1 MFALAVTG
9 DPVVELTHSSLHVI
23 GLYFFTKGFL
33 LTRLVLDHKSEC
45 GTSPLN
51 LHQYN
56 PGSYSEGCWHP
67 KTFDKAVIIII
78 DALRY
83 DFTVP
88 FYDDDPQHFHNALT
102 VLYETTIRTPQN
114 AFLLPFIA
122 DPPTTTLQRLK
133 GLTTGTLPTFIDA
146 GSNFAG
152 TAIEEDN
159 LVAQLRD
166 AGKTLVHLGDD
177 TWHSLFP
184 GYFDPNLTHA
194 YDSFNVWDLHTV
206 DNGVIEHLLPL
217 LNDSESHKWDVVF
230 GHFLGVDHAG
240 HQYGPNHPIM
250 ASKLQ
255 QMDDVL
261 RQVIA
266 SLDKDTLLVVM
277 GDHGMDTK
285 GDHGGE
291 SDDEVEAALWMYSK
305 KGIFGRVQDKFL
317 EPPRTAKERP
327 VGQIDLVPSL
337 SLLLGLPIPF
347 NNLGAPIAEA
357 FKSSSYPGWQNLA
370 SVYALTAA
378 QIQRYQAEYTRARSL
393 DGNLFAS
400 PLAQWNTANSIWQ
413 LAKESRENLDN
424 YESVFEAFSQY
435 QKKTLGVF
443 KSLWAIFNIP
453 SMLQGI
459 GILVSAVLVL
469 VFYARAIV
477 KDNIGSIPVLLQH
490 IGLMGAFGTIVAG
503 SLIPSVSDI
512 TTSDSCLLGFTTG
525 GLVGFVLALMQI
537 SKSVSSPTPT
547 NVWDWLS
554 IVFTLSQAI
563 GFASNSYTIWEDEI
577 LLFFLSTFATVSLSG
592 SLRQASVVDRVLGI
606 SQSSIFLVLTR
617 VASLSRLCRE
627 EQMPTCKST
636 YYASATSST
645 AASWQIIIPF
655 MLASFLPS
663 FVKSYY
669 MWTRSY
675 EGSAVFWIGSAFR
688 TGLLGSAIFWTLDA
702 AENNGWISTSLGT
715 LKTLKTSLA
724 QFVLCLAFASGT
736 TTFIW
741 AKPCIKI
748 VMSSPSKATT
758 QSKNPKSL
766 TVLGYANVH
775 GTRYFLLVINW
786 VLAICL
792 LQKPMG
798 GGAIGVLALQI
809 LALLEIIDTNHLSG
823 SAIGPIMLGLL
834 GNYHFFKTG
843 HQATLSSIQWESA
856 FIPLKSIIYPWS
868 PFFVILNT
876 FGAQILTTIAV
887 PLTVLW
893 KQPPKKKGILADVAR
908 AVATNILYHAVISL
922 ATTMWAGW
930 LRRHLML
937 YRIFSPRF
945 MTGAV
950 VLLLVDIVG
959 ILVAIGSI
967 RWNFLSVAEVFGWD

>member
-1 MFALAVTG
+1 M
-9 DPVVELTHSSLHVI
+9 
-23 GLYFFTKGFL
+23 
-33 LTRLVLDHKSEC
+33 TRLVLDHKSEC
-45 GTSPLN
+45 ATSPLIH
-51 LHQYN
+51 HQHD

-217 LNDSESHKWDVVF
+217 LKVSEKHKWDVVF

-261 RQVIA
+261 RKVIA
-266 SLDKDTLLVVM
+266 SLDQDTLLVVM
-277 GDHGMDTK
+277 GDHGMDIK

-305 KGIFGRVQDKFL
+305 KGIFGRVQDSFV

-337 SLLLGLPIPF
+337 SLLLGMPIPF

-357 FKSSSYPGWQNLA
+357 FKSSSHSGWQNLA

-378 QIQRYQAEYTRARSL
+378 QIQRYQAEYSRARSL
-393 DGNLFAS
+393 DGNLFVT
-400 PLAQWNTANSIWQ
+400 PLAQWNTANRMWQ
-413 LAKESRENLDN
+413 AAKDSSENSDN
-424 YESVFEAFSQY
+424 YESVSKAFSKY
-435 QKKTLGVF
+435 QKETLGVF
-443 KSLWAIFNIP
+443 KSLWAIFDIP

-459 GILVSAVLVL
+459 GILASAVMVL
-469 VFYARAIV
+469 VFYVRATF
-477 KDNIGSIPVLLQH
+477 KDKIGSISVLLQH
-490 IGLMGAFGTIVAG
+490 IGLMGAVGTAIGG
-503 SLIPSVSDI
+503 SLLPLISDI
-512 TTSDSCLLGFTTG
+512 IIVDSCLLGFTIG
-525 GLVGFVLALMQI
+525 GLIGFALALIQI
-537 SKSVSSPTPT
+537 PKDLSLPTPA

-577 LLFFLSTFATVSLSG
+577 LLFFLGTFATVSLSC
-592 SLRQASVVDRVLGI
+592 SLRQTSVVDRVLGI

-617 VASLSRLCRE
+617 LASLSRLCRE

-636 YYASATSST
+636 YYASSTSST
-645 AASWQIIIPF
+645 AASWQVVIP
-655 MLASFLPS
+655 LILSLFLPS
-663 FVKSYY
+663 FIKSYY
-669 MWTRSY
+669 AWTRSY
-675 EGSAVFWIGSAFR
+675 EGSATFWIGFAFR
-688 TGLLGSAIFWTLDA
+688 MGLLGSAVFWALDA
-702 AENNGWISTSLGT
+702 AENDGWVSTGLGT

-724 QFVLCLAFASGT
+724 QLVLAIAFVSGT

-741 AKPCIKI
+741 AKPCIRI
-748 VMSSPSKATT
+748 EISSPLKTAT
-758 QSKNPKSL
+758 QSKIPQSL
-766 TVLGYANVH
+766 TVVGYANVH

-786 VLAICL
+786 VLAIAL

-798 GGAIGVLALQI
+798 SGAIGVLALQI
-809 LALLEIIDTNHLSG
+809 LSLLEIIDANKLSK
-823 SAIGPIMLGLL
+823 SAIGPVMLGLL

-868 PFFVILNT
+868 PIFVILNT
-876 FGAQILTTIAV
+876 FGAQILTTVAV

-908 AVATNILYHAVISL
+908 AVATNILYYAVINL

-950 VLLLVDIVG
+950 VLLIVDIVG
-959 ILVAIGSI
+959 ISVAIGSV